1 MKGGVVKAG
10 AVNKARVGSDALWRR
25 VETEVA
31 QRGVAEAERAATRLA
46 DTLACDV
53 PDITVTRTGA
63 ALQIRGRNLHARQ
76 ANDARLRWIAG
87 LLR

>member
-25 VETEVA
+25 VETKAV
-31 QRGVAEAERAATRLA
+31 QRGASEAERAATRLA
-46 DTLACDV
+46 DTLAREV

-63 ALQIRGRNLHARQ
+63 GLQIRGRNLRARQ
-76 ANDARLRWIAG
+76 ADDARLRWLG
-87 LLR
+87 R